1 MMFGNPM
8 VPYFEGKRIV
18 ASGVA
23 PSTEGQYTSAMF
35 AHDFPQFFD
44 KNGVSLVPML
54 NDFIEMANDTIFLD
68 RWGKSWRYAAG
79 LFVAHQCAMYGK
91 TYAGSSDSL
100 ASALNGADQ
109 VGVVKS
115 ATMGDTSVS
124 YDASAVTAGTE
135 KWGTWNATTYGS
147 QLITMAR
154 QIGIVG
160 SFIV

>member
-8 VPYFEGKRIV
+8 IPYFEGKRV
-18 ASGVA
+18 AASGVA
-23 PSTEGQYTSAMF
+23 PCAEGQYTSEMF
-35 AHDFPQFFD
+35 ANDFPQFFKD
-44 KNGVSLVPML
+44 GQSLVPL
-54 NDFIEMANDTIFLD
+54 LDDFIEMANDTILPD
-68 RWGKSWRYAAG
+68 KWGKFWRYAAG
-79 LFVAHQCAMYGK
+79 LFVAHQSALYGK
-91 TYAGSSDSL
+91 TYADSSDSL

-109 VGVVKS
+109 VGIVKS

-124 YDASAVTAGTE
+124 YDASAVTSGTE

>member
-8 VPYFEGKRIV
+8 IPLFEGKRAA

-23 PSTEGQYTSAMF
+23 PSSEGQYTSEMF
-35 AHDFPQFFD
+35 ATDFPQFFD
-44 KNGVSLVPML
+44 QECSSLVPML
-54 NDFIEMANDTIFLD
+54 DDFIEMANDTIFPD
-68 RWGKSWRYAAG
+68 RWGKSWKYAAG

-91 TYAGSSDSL
+91 TYSDSSDSL
-100 ASALNGADQ
+100 ASALKGADQ

-135 KWGTWNATTYGS
+135 KWGTWNSTAYGA
-147 QLITMAR
+147 QLATMAR